1 MAKIYGGRWQLVDGR
16 NSGGAGRHELSRQGL
31 IGRAFAG
38 ICAQKNDAAAGRSG
52 RVVGAPKRGSG
63 EQDWTAQVASR
74 SGFRPFEFVGLAQQR
89 GKKFAGG
96 HIILLRR
103 LRAACCARESK
114 TRVARSSSA

>member
-16 NSGGAGRHELSRQGL
+16 NSGGAGRHEFSRQGL

-74 SGFRPFEFVGLAQQR
+74 
-89 GKKFAGG
+89 
-96 HIILLRR
+96 
-103 LRAACCARESK
+103 AAPAP
-114 TRVARSSSA
+114 SSLSASLNSEAKSSPEGTSYS